1 MMLVLFSL
9 CQSIATQAKPEKK
22 TDATNTKDTQE
33 IRVFTIKGAVLPS
46 FQLEVINQELP
57 WMEEI
62 RFKLERNERPV
73 NDFSAIVRRFYID
86 LFRVITPSNAP

>member
-1 MMLVLFSL
+1 MMLILFSL

-22 TDATNTKDTQE
+22 VDTKDTQE
-33 IRVFTIKGAVLPS
+33 IRVFTIKSAVLPS

-62 RFKLERNERPV
+62 RFKFERNERPIV
-73 NDFSAIVRRFYID
+73 DFSTIVRRFYID
-86 LFRVITPSNAP
+86 LFRVITPTNAP